1 MWETAGMRA
10 LLIVLVFAAAQAW
23 AQRSEDR
30 AASDAENRT
39 VADIMNCFIVGLP
52 EGWRQ
57 ATMEINLAKP
67 HDETGSVRYVFTS
80 EENTVPSEP
89 FEPCDVKRPARYLI
103 ELRNAQ
109 PVARRGWIGA
119 QVTILRD
126 GRFGIRYGYP
136 KP

>member
-1 MWETAGMRA
+1 MRA

-23 AQRSEDR
+23 AQTTEER
-30 AASDAENRT
+30 AALDAEQRM
-39 VADIMNCFIVGLP
+39 VADVLNCFIVGLP

-57 ATMEINLAKP
+57 ATMEVNLAKP

-80 EENTVPSEP
+80 EENTTPSEP
-89 FEPCDVKRPARYLI
+89 FEPCDVKLPARYLI
-103 ELRNAQ
+103 ELRSKL
-109 PVARRGWIGA
+109 PESRRGWIGA

-136 KP
+136 KPNP